1 MKRRILTLIWLIA
14 LTSGVLRAQMERTI
28 YQVFQ
33 IDSVETIQLDMLG
46 TYELHYWAGSS
57 VLLETNIQ
65 IWHASPEIL
74 NYFIKEGRYAVDADT
89 LGPTTLRLYT
99 RDRERKPIK
108 NKDRIECV
116 ELATA
121 RLFIPDSF
129 VWTTDRKKVM
139 RKEAEK

>member
-1 MKRRILTLIWLIA
+1 MKRRIFTLIWLIA

-89 LGPTTLRLYT
+89 LSPTTLRLYT
-99 RDRERKPIK
+99 RDRERNPIK

-139 RKEAEK
+139 RKEAEE